1 MQLWFVRIAGKWV
14 NHTFKFYPVEKF
26 RNKKRVEIFEIDLDD
41 LPKKHCVWKSEDV

>member
-41 LPKKHCVWKSEDV
+41 LPKKYCVWKSEDM